1 MDPRSMIKK
10 SGLSHITRAIEM
22 PLPSLMTKPKEEVK
36 EAIKKIS
43 KLYKPK

>member
-1 MDPRSMIKK
+1 MIKK
-10 SGLSHITRAIEM
+10 SGLSHIRRAVEM

-36 EAIKKIS
+36 ATITKLS